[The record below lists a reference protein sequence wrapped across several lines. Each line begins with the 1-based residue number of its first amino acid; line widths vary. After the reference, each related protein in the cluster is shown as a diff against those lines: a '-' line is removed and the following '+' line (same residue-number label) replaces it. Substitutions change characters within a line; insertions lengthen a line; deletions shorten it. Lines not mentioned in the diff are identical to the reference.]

1 MSILE
6 TALTGGISLDASF
19 TKAKTL
25 DAQMAIPTGT
35 GGDKTYVH
43 SQAAPSAVWVVHH
56 NLSKKPSITVVDSAD
71 TVVIGEVEYIDTNT
85 ARLKFIGAF
94 AGRAYCN

>member
-1 MSILE
+1 MSELKA
-6 TALTGGISLDASF
+6 TLGGAVQLDAALSAG
-19 TKAKTL
+19 TTL
-25 DAQMAIPTGT
+25 GGAVAFPPV
-35 GGDKTYVH
+35 GGDKTHVH
-43 SQAAPSAVWVVHH
+43 TQAEPAAEWTVHH

-85 ARLKFIGAF
+85 VRLKFIGAF